1 MGFERRFRLWRPLC
15 VGMLSARFFL
25 AAERHGFARNA
36 IRRSACGCACML
48 PCRSYGAAGGRRSRA
63 AFGNAMCR
71 TRSEAIPIDPRI
83 GSDYLTFFPLLTG
96 HKSELRTVGTGRNRP
111 HCDGNGLGG
120 AKSRSI
126 RTTARPLFEKF
137 PLEEQHVEH
146 ADGDVAV
153 GQVENRTE
161 EQKRL
166 AADSRYP

>member
-1 MGFERRFRLWRPLC
+1 MGFERRFRLWCPLC
-15 VGMLSARFFL
+15 VGMLWERFFL
-25 AAERHGFARNA
+25 AAEGMALLVTPFGDRLAVAHV
-36 IRRSACGCACML
+36 C
-48 PCRSYGAAGGRRSRA
+48 CRVGLTAPPAVERSRA

-71 TRSEAIPIDPRI
+71 TRSEAMPIDPRI

-111 HCDGNGLGG
+111 HCDGNGLGE
-120 AKSRSI
+120 RSFDPND
-126 RTTARPLFEKF
+126 RSPLFEKF